1 MDKAGRVYRLEHI
14 GRRFRWVDATTFPN
28 EGEADREFTTLSEA
42 RRWAV
47 ATGWFV
53 MN

>member
-1 MDKAGRVYRLEHI
+1 MDKAGQTYRLEHI
-14 GRRFRWVDATTFPN
+14 GRRFRWVGDGLTT
-28 EGEADREFTTLSEA
+28 DEFTTLSEA

-47 ATGWFV
+47 ANGWFV

>member
-1 MDKAGRVYRLEHI
+1 MP
-14 GRRFRWVDATTFPN
+14 TQ
-28 EGEADREFTTLSEA
+28 EFTTLSEA

-47 ATGWFV
+47 SNGWFV